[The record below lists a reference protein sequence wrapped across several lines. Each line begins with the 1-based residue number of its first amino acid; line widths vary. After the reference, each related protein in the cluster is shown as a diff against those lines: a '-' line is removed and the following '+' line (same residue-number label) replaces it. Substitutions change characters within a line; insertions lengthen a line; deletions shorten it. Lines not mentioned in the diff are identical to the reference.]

1 MNLSVKDAEYILA
14 IISEG
19 NLTRAAQRLYIS
31 QPSLSITVQK
41 IERQLGVKLFT
52 RENNR
57 LRPTYE
63 GKRFAEACSSIVKT
77 CRDVET
83 EFEDMRQSS
92 GGKVTIGM
100 PFNLICY
107 VFPLIYRICQEKY
120 PDLQL
125 IPVEG
130 DTRELEA
137 LLMDG
142 TVDLVL
148 IPYFIKNPEN
158 FNISTVFKEPLILSV
173 PEEYPLNRHA
183 EPCGDAALPYLDIRL
198 ADRQPFILNA
208 PGQHVRQATETV
220 FKRAN
225 ITPKTVFITKNVATK
240 IAMSAVGL
248 GLAIFPEHYL
258 TFSRPPKGANYYYI
272 DQSYDPGWE
281 VAVLYRKSAYFS
293 SACSQCVDILT
304 QLFQNTSPSGAGGTD
319 FQLST

>member
-19 NLTRAAQRLYIS
+19 NLTRAAQRLYVS

-57 LRPTYE
+57 LRPTNE
-63 GKRFAEACSSIVKT
+63 GRRFAEACSSIVKAY
-77 CRDVET
+77 RDVEA
-83 EFEDMRQSS
+83 EFEDMRRST

-100 PFNLICY
+100 PFNLTLY
-107 VFPLIYRICQEKY
+107 VFPLLYQICQEKY

-130 DTRELEA
+130 DTRELES

-142 TVDLVL
+142 TLDLVL
-148 IPYFIKNPEN
+148 IPYFVKNPEN
-158 FNISTVFKEPLILSV
+158 FNISMVFKEPLILSV
-173 PEEYPLNRHA
+173 PEASPLNSHA
-183 EPCGDAALPYLDIRL
+183 ELREGAALPYLDIRL
-198 ADRQPFILNA
+198 ADRQPFILST
-208 PGQHVRQATETV
+208 PGQHVRQASETV

-225 ITPKTVFITKNVATK
+225 ITPKAVFITKNVSTK

-248 GLAIFPEHYL
+248 GLTIFPEHYL
-258 TFSRPPKGANYYYI
+258 TFSHPPKGANYYYI
-272 DQSYDPGWE
+272 DPAYDPGWE
-281 VAVLYRKSAYFS
+281 VTVLYRKSAYFS

-304 QLFQNTSPSGAGGTD
+304 QLFQNASPPGGNGNAE
-319 FQLST
+319 SAV